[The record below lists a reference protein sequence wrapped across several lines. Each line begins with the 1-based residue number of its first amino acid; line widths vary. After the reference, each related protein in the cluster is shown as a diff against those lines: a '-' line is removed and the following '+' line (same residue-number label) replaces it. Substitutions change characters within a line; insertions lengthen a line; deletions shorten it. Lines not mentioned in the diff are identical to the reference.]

1 MHNAKHWV
9 GYGKSEA
16 EEWSENKVKTMAYKR
31 TVFVKGNIKILN
43 CMENLKFTVTLE

>member
-1 MHNAKHWV
+1 
-9 GYGKSEA
+9 
-16 EEWSENKVKTMAYKR
+16 MAYKR